1 MDSGRDVLGPLA
13 SCVAVVLEKCPPPR
27 ALKTTSGKANRR
39 PRAGP
44 LESEHHCGAGK
55 EIFSL
60 QIVKKKMTVWLR
72 CNTFKKSWTLVF

>member
-1 MDSGRDVLGPLA
+1 MDSGRNVLGPVA

-27 ALKTTSGKANRR
+27 ASKTTSGKANRR

-55 EIFSL
+55 EIFFSL
-60 QIVKKKMTVWLR
+60 QIVKKKDDSVAEMQHIKV
-72 CNTFKKSWTLVF
+72 CFF